1 MSGLLIDTLKES
13 LDPALAA
20 QLNTSSHLREVAD
33 SYLQDL
39 LINEQL
45 LSTETFT
52 TTSQEDA
59 TGTHQKTL
67 TEEIAEL
74 DLQLRQIDLQL
85 AAITNSNRDLIV
97 DVSRDL
103 KSATNKIEVRLE
115 KEISGMMHSLKDS
128 HIRIDSKSAER
139 HTASI
144 TLNNSVL
151 SNIDSI
157 LDILELPTLCR
168 LCIMQGNYQE
178 ALEISTLVKMLIIKF
193 PKLAIFHKIQSQIEK
208 ELQLMVR
215 GLIKLL
221 NTNLKQSNILKI
233 FQILNRPD
241 LVQSS
246 TSALSSASADPKSQA
261 RLREKS
267 LKIIY
272 LNSRFKFITDE
283 AATLKPLLK
292 LKKMTYLKRYIEV
305 FREYLFNSLSIY
317 QAIFMNSSLNSST
330 DEDKL
335 LINTY
340 IRNLV
345 NLIVAELRLHL
356 PASSKGL
363 SDDDVDD
370 ASRRDG
376 VILQIIY
383 LCKSLDKYG
392 VNFESAITW
401 ELCMK
406 EPALISEEEWTRNL
420 TKVKKF
426 RT

>member
-1 MSGLLIDTLKES
+1 MSGLLIDTLKQGI
-13 LDPALAA
+13 DPLLSR
-20 QLNTSSHLREVAD
+20 QLEENAELRESAE
-33 SYLQDL
+33 SYLQEL

-45 LSTETFT
+45 LSTDTYT
-52 TTSQEDA
+52 TTSEIDS
-59 TGTHQKTL
+59 GGHNKTL

-74 DLQLRQIDLQL
+74 DLSLRQIDLQL
-85 AAITNSNRDLIV
+85 AGITNTNRDLIV
-97 DVSRDL
+97 DVSQDL
-103 KSATNKIEVRLE
+103 KNATDKIEVRLE
-115 KEISGMMHSLKDS
+115 KELSAIVVNLKDS
-128 HIRIDSKSAER
+128 HIKIDTRAIENHSLLISA
-139 HTASI
+139 
-144 TLNNSVL
+144 NNSIL
-151 SNIDSI
+151 ANIDSV

-193 PKLAIFHKIQSQIEK
+193 PKLVTFQKIRDQIDR

-233 FQILNRPD
+233 FQILNRSD
-241 LVQSS
+241 LLQG
-246 TSALSSASADPKSQA
+246 TANRDDGANLKLSS

-272 LNSRFKFITDE
+272 LNSRFKFISSE
-283 AATLKPLLK
+283 VVTLKPLLK
-292 LKKMTYLKRYIEV
+292 LKKMTYLKRYIEIY
-305 FREYLFNSLSIY
+305 REYLFNSLSIY
-317 QAIFMNSSLNSST
+317 YAIFGPGSVNSDA

-335 LINTY
+335 LVNTY

-345 NLIVAELRLHL
+345 NLIIEELRLHF
-356 PASSKGL
+356 PVAGENRA
-363 SDDDVDD
+363 DDDLDF

-392 VNFESAITW
+392 VNFESAITRN
-401 ELCMK
+401 LCMK
-406 EPALISEEEWTRNL
+406 EPILISEEDWNRNL
-420 TKVKKF
+420 AKVKKF
-426 RT
+426 RS

>member
-1 MSGLLIDTLKES
+1 MSLLLETLTEN
-13 LDPALAA
+13 LDPALA
-20 QLNTSSHLREVAD
+20 NHLATNKSLSQVAD

-39 LINEQL
+39 LINDQL
-45 LSTETFT
+45 LSTDTFT
-52 TTSQEDA
+52 TTSELDA
-59 TGTHQKTL
+59 LGSQKRTL

-85 AAITNSNRDLIV
+85 VALTNSNRDLIV
-97 DVSRDL
+97 DVSQDL

-115 KEISGMMHSLKDS
+115 KEMSGMMHSLKDS
-128 HIRIDSKSAER
+128 HIRIDAKSAEK

-144 TLNNSVL
+144 TLNNAVL
-151 SNIDSI
+151 SNIDSV

-168 LCIMQGNYQE
+168 LCIMHGNYQE

-193 PKLAIFHKIQSQIEK
+193 PKLATFHKIQFQIEK
-208 ELQLMVR
+208 ELQLMVQ

-241 LVQSS
+241 LVQGS
-246 TSALSSASADPKSQA
+246 TSSSSLASDPKAMA

-272 LNSRFKFITDE
+272 LNSRFKFISNE

-305 FREYLFNSLSIY
+305 FREYIFNSLSIY
-317 QAIFMNSSLNSST
+317 LAIFLTASLSST
-330 DEDKL
+330 NDEDKL

-345 NLIVAELRLHL
+345 SLIVDELRLHFPL
-356 PASSKGL
+356 TGPGAAE
-363 SDDDVDD
+363 DDLDD

-376 VILQIIY
+376 VVLQIIY

-406 EPALISEEEWTRNL
+406 DPVVITEEEWTRNL

>member
-103 KSATNKIEVRLE
+103 KTATNKIEVRLE

>member
-1 MSGLLIDTLKES
+1 MSILLETLSES
-13 LDPALAA
+13 LDPALAH
-20 QLNTSSHLREVAD
+20 QISTNDNLRQVAD
-33 SYLQDL
+33 SYLRDL
-39 LINEQL
+39 LINDQL
-45 LSTETFT
+45 LSTDTFT
-52 TTSQEDA
+52 TTSELDA
-59 TGTHQKTL
+59 VGAPKKTL

-74 DLQLRQIDLQL
+74 DLKLRQIDLQL
-85 AAITNSNRDLIV
+85 AALTNSNRDLIV
-97 DVSRDL
+97 DVSQNL
-103 KSATNKIEVRLE
+103 KNATSKIEVRLE
-115 KEISGMMHSLKDS
+115 KEISGMIHSLKDN
-128 HIRIDSKSAER
+128 HIRIDAKSAEK

-144 TLNNSVL
+144 SLNNSVL
-151 SNIDSI
+151 SNIDSV

-178 ALEISTLVKMLIIKF
+178 ALEIFTLVKMLIIKF
-193 PKLAIFHKIQSQIEK
+193 PKLGTFHKIQHQIEK

-215 GLIKLL
+215 GLLKLL

-241 LVQSS
+241 LVQSA
-246 TSALSSASADPKSQA
+246 TAGPISATTDPKALA

-272 LNSRFKFITDE
+272 LNSRFKFISNE

-317 QAIFMNSSLNSST
+317 QAIFLTSSLNAT
-330 DEDKL
+330 NDEDKL

-345 NLIVAELRLHL
+345 NLIVAELRLHF
-356 PASSKGL
+356 PVSSKGL
-363 SDDDVDD
+363 TEDDLDD

-392 VNFESAITW
+392 VNFESVITW

-406 EPALISEEEWTRNL
+406 DPVVITEEEWTRNL

>member
-1 MSGLLIDTLKES
+1 MSLLLEILTEN
-13 LDPALAA
+13 LDPSLA
-20 QLNTSSHLREVAD
+20 NHLATNKSLSQVAD

-39 LINEQL
+39 LINDQL
-45 LSTETFT
+45 LSTDTFT
-52 TTSQEDA
+52 TTSELDA
-59 TGTHQKTL
+59 LGGQKKTL

-85 AAITNSNRDLIV
+85 AALTNSNRDLIV
-97 DVSRDL
+97 DVSQDL

-115 KEISGMMHSLKDS
+115 KEMSGMIHSLKDS
-128 HIRIDSKSAER
+128 HIRIDAKSAEK

-144 TLNNSVL
+144 TLNNAVL
-151 SNIDSI
+151 SNIDSV

-193 PKLAIFHKIQSQIEK
+193 PKLATFHKIQLQIEK

-241 LVQSS
+241 LVQGS
-246 TSALSSASADPKSQA
+246 TSSSSLASDPKAMA

-272 LNSRFKFITDE
+272 LNSRFKFISNE

-305 FREYLFNSLSIY
+305 FREYIFNSLSIY
-317 QAIFMNSSLNSST
+317 LAIFLTTSLSST
-330 DEDKL
+330 NDEDKL

-345 NLIVAELRLHL
+345 SLIVDELRLHF
-356 PASSKGL
+356 PVAGTGAAE
-363 SDDDVDD
+363 DDLDD

-376 VILQIIY
+376 VVLQIIY

-406 EPALISEEEWTRNL
+406 DPVVITEEEWTRNL

>member
-1 MSGLLIDTLKES
+1 MSLLLETLTEN
-13 LDPALAA
+13 LDPSLA
-20 QLNTSSHLREVAD
+20 NHLATNKSLSQVAD

-39 LINEQL
+39 LINDQL
-45 LSTETFT
+45 LSTDTFT
-52 TTSQEDA
+52 TTSELDA
-59 TGTHQKTL
+59 LGGQKKTL

-85 AAITNSNRDLIV
+85 AALTNSNRDLIV
-97 DVSRDL
+97 DVSQDL

-115 KEISGMMHSLKDS
+115 KEMSGMIHSLKDS
-128 HIRIDSKSAER
+128 HIRIDAKSAEK

-144 TLNNSVL
+144 TLNNAVL
-151 SNIDSI
+151 SNIDSV

-193 PKLAIFHKIQSQIEK
+193 PKLATFHKIQLQIEK

-241 LVQSS
+241 LVQGS
-246 TSALSSASADPKSQA
+246 TSSSSLASDPKAMA

-272 LNSRFKFITDE
+272 LNSRFKFISNE

-305 FREYLFNSLSIY
+305 FREYIFNSLSIY
-317 QAIFMNSSLNSST
+317 LAIFLTTSLSST
-330 DEDKL
+330 NDEDKL

-345 NLIVAELRLHL
+345 SLIVDELRLHF
-356 PASSKGL
+356 PVAGTGAAE
-363 SDDDVDD
+363 DDLDD

-376 VILQIIY
+376 VVLQIIY

-406 EPALISEEEWTRNL
+406 DPVVITEEEWTRNL

>member
-1 MSGLLIDTLKES
+1 MSGLLIDTLKQGIDPS
-13 LDPALAA
+13 LSQ
-20 QLNTSSHLREVAD
+20 QLEENDGLREIAE

-45 LSTETFT
+45 LSTDTFT
-52 TTSQEDA
+52 TTSELDGA
-59 TGTHQKTL
+59 VHHKTL

-74 DLQLRQIDLQL
+74 DLSLRQIDLQL
-85 AAITNSNRDLIV
+85 AALTNSNRDLIV
-97 DVSRDL
+97 DVSQDL
-103 KSATNKIEVRLE
+103 KDAQNKIEVRLE
-115 KEISGMMHSLKDS
+115 KELSAMVINLKDS
-128 HIRIDSKSAER
+128 HIRIDTRSIEKHTSSISA
-139 HTASI
+139 
-144 TLNNSVL
+144 NNSILTNV
-151 SNIDSI
+151 DSV

-168 LCIMQGNYQE
+168 LCILQGNYQE
-178 ALEISTLVKMLIIKF
+178 ALEISTLVKMFIIKF
-193 PKLAIFHKIQSQIEK
+193 PKLVTFHKIRDQIDR

-241 LVQSS
+241 LLQSTGDAELNS
-246 TSALSSASADPKSQA
+246 GLKALSK
-261 RLREKS
+261 LREKS

-272 LNSRFKFITDE
+272 LNSRFKFISSEVD
-283 AATLKPLLK
+283 TLKPLLK
-292 LKKMTYLKRYIEV
+292 LKKMSYLKRYIEIY
-305 FREYLFNSLSIY
+305 REYLFNSLSIY
-317 QAIFMNSSLNSST
+317 YAVFGPGSLNSDA

-335 LINTY
+335 LVNTY

-345 NLIVAELRLHL
+345 NLIIVELRLHF
-356 PASSKGL
+356 PVSSE
-363 SDDDVDD
+363 SRADDDLDF

-401 ELCMK
+401 NLCMK
-406 EPALISEEEWTRNL
+406 EPILITEEDWNRNL
-420 TKVKKF
+420 AKVKKF
-426 RT
+426 RS